1 MDETHSEIAG
11 KIHALVENASQYNG
25 MEFRLALEELV
36 KGAEE
41 EAEYVIVHYLT
52 DRKLNPETRMD
63 IIRVAGYFQRPAF
76 LVPLKKIID
85 TEQHSRIQKGAIVSV
100 AKYNDRRALNILN
113 SAFQKL
119 KNNPLLMSTI
129 NNEISRI
136 KENNPILALMPRFQ
150 EGSKNPKTF
159 NVALD
164 ILKRILTP
172 SDATVFTKFLSAKD
186 PLVRKGAF
194 EILCITGDI
203 FHDEDILGYYQ
214 LQFDQIPCLAN
225 KECNE
230 LYMLTHHIRQ
240 YLSRYQFLI
249 EEQIPNLKGQYARVI
264 DIRVRQLLLSIMCKS
279 KESEAMDFIRETYD
293 QQEDVRIS
301 IIRDLAG
308 NETATAFLFD
318 LYNAMAGSD
327 SQRENV
333 IKTLLTLKEGLAFFV
348 KEFFTLSFED
358 QLVITQNLPYAGQH
372 DLVEFIKQIFQ
383 SDAYRLKEILLSK
396 VKETYEFSVKDLLF
410 EPGNEREFYFMGDE
424 YFDTITQLFPVASVK
439 RLLSKAA
446 SLDES
451 VSKTKKYL
459 SRAGKVLEMELLI
472 NFTDKKFLAHLFTKI
487 IKSNNKELNVQF
499 LEVIKNVRTL
509 DPATYQGLREAM
521 GLFITQR
528 QSNLSPEETGA
539 LNRIKRSLN
548 DLYYEL
554 KRLHEGKAAL
564 ERILKSKSVDFETL
578 ANMLRTYQL
587 AVVMN
592 NVRFFAYVSEQF
604 KKCTTRNVEQWTDF
618 LGRFPRT
625 AGMIKAEIAD
635 KVKNK
640 SEIEYC
646 ALLEMVD
653 SLSGSPPRL
662 VLMFQ
667 NRHFTAV
674 LQEQFA
680 EAAPHIA
687 LTVTENQLRDTDILL
702 TDAEALRDLILQG
715 KLLPAKIYLFL
726 EDLTGYAD
734 FKVYNPRNFVKPF
747 VYYRVVKEILQEIYL

>member
-1 MDETHSEIAG
+1 MEETNSEITG
-11 KIHALVENASQYNG
+11 KIHQLVENAQQYNG

-52 DRKLNPETRMD
+52 DKKLNPETRMD

-150 EGSKNPKTF
+150 EGSKNSKTF

-172 SDATVFTKFLSAKD
+172 SDATVFTKFLSAND
-186 PLVRKGAF
+186 PLVQKGAF

-214 LQFDQIPCLAN
+214 RRFEEIPCLAE

-240 YLSRYQFLI
+240 YLTRYQFLI
-249 EEQIPNLKGQYARVI
+249 EEQVPNMIGQYGKVT
-264 DIRVRQLLLSIMCKS
+264 DIRVRQLLLSVMCKS
-279 KESEAMDFIRETYD
+279 KENEAMGFIRETYE
-293 QQEDVRIS
+293 QQEDVRAS
-301 IIRDLAG
+301 IIGDLAG
-308 NETATAFLFD
+308 NETATGFLFD
-318 LYNAMAGSD
+318 LYNGMPPDDAL
-327 SQRENV
+327 REPV
-333 IKTLLTLKEGLAFFV
+333 IITLLTLKEGLAFFV
-348 KEFFTLSFED
+348 REFFTLSFED

-383 SDAYRLKEILLSK
+383 SDIYRLKEILLSK

-410 EPGNEREFYFMGDE
+410 EPEKEREFYFMGDE
-424 YFDTITQLFPVASVK
+424 YFDTVTRLFPLASLK
-439 RLLSKAA
+439 RLLTKVA
-446 SLDES
+446 SPEES

-459 SRAGKVLEMELLI
+459 TRIGKVLEMELLI
-472 NFTDKKFLAHLFTKI
+472 NINNKKALPALFNKI

-499 LEVIKNVRTL
+499 LEVIKNFRTL
-509 DPATYQGLREAM
+509 DPTTYQNLREAL

-528 QSNLSPEETGA
+528 QTNLSPEETGA

-548 DLYYEL
+548 DLFYEL
-554 KRLHEGKAAL
+554 KRLHEGKAAM
-564 ERILKSKSVDFETL
+564 ERMLKAKSLDFETL
-578 ANMLRTYQL
+578 TNMMKTYQL
-587 AVVMN
+587 TVVMN
-592 NVRFFAYVSEQF
+592 DKKFFAYLADQF
-604 KKCTTRNVEQWTDF
+604 KKCTTQNVEAWTDF
-618 LGRFPRT
+618 LGRFPKA
-625 AGMIKAEIAD
+625 AGMIKPSITD
-635 KVKNK
+635 KLKGK
-640 SEIEYC
+640 SEIEYG

-653 SLSGSPPRL
+653 SLSGAPPRL
-662 VLMFQ
+662 VLMFN

-687 LTVTENQLRDTDILL
+687 LSITETQLRDTDTLL
-702 TDAEALRDLILQG
+702 TDAEALRDRILQG

-726 EDLTGYAD
+726 EELAGFSD

-747 VYYRVVKEILQEIYL
+747 VYYRIVKEILQEIYS